1 MNPTQQAVI
10 DSLRKAGY
18 AVVLFTPSELGKA
31 RPKQV
36 EARLIE
42 LANDG
47 VIEDC
52 IPEPSVTAY
61 NKKTGVTIYFDP
73 NTAPEWA
80 AAYGYCEDSRRRFPS
95 FSNLQSALFAAAQD
109 YTLADFYPKLPLVYH
124 PDGRVSCGDWTSGTE
139 ET

>member
-36 EARLIE
+36 EARLTE

-61 NKKTGVTIYFDP
+61 NKKTGSTTYFDP

-80 AAYGYCEDSRRRFPS
+80 AAYGYCEDSQR
-95 FSNLQSALFAAAQD
+95 LSALFAAAQD
-109 YTLADFYPKLPLVYH
+109 YTLADFYAKLPLVYH

>member
-18 AVVLFTPSELGKA
+18 AVVLFTPAELGKA
-31 RPKQV
+31 HPKQV

-61 NKKTGVTIYFDP
+61 NKKTGVTVYFDP

-80 AAYGYCEDSRRRFPS
+80 AAYGYAEESRQ
-95 FSNLQSALFAAAQD
+95 LSALFAHAQD
-109 YTLADFYPKLPLVYH
+109 GTLADFYPKLPLVYH
-124 PDGRVSCGDWTSGTE
+124 PDGRVSCDDWTSGTE
-139 ET
+139 EI